1 MLAIA
6 ALSPTVTAVLFFV
19 ALVLFLLVTFN
30 VASKIN
36 LLALGLAVWVFVL
49 FWNALAHA

>member
-30 VASKIN
+30 VASKVN
-36 LLALGLAVWVFVL
+36 LLGLGLAVVTFIW
-49 FWNALAHA
+49 FWAALARA